1 MGRNIEGQFQTYTLP
16 PLAGDNNM
24 RRLLCICYEYQNL
37 MCCFLFGLG
46 EVKHY
51 YIGLFMKFSLQRAR
65 TLCPNNVNFIEN
77 QYLLINHLTELPGF
91 HGGEM
96 TVTGRGA
103 EWLHREEREIKAVL
117 NLPTVLLP
125 PADVL

>member
-1 MGRNIEGQFQTYTLP
+1 MDRNIGQFQTYTLL
-16 PLAGDNNM
+16 PLAGDINI
-24 RRLLCICYEYQNL
+24 RRLLCIYYEYQNL

-46 EVKHY
+46 EVKHN

-65 TLCPNNVNFIEN
+65 TLCSNNVNFNEN

-91 HGGEM
+91 QGGEM

-103 EWLHREEREIKAVL
+103 GWLQREEHEIWAVL

-125 PADVL
+125 SADVL